1 MKLQAWR
8 VTVVVVS
15 LSLGGGTRLALA
27 EESPGYLNRIVGG
40 AKNLL
45 PKPSSALAAEKRS
58 RQSSPKAASTA
69 KLGQGSAMPARPAQ
83 DKKSTPVASGVE
95 PAGWNATAEQQAAA
109 AKLAPKSPAKLKSRP
124 AATRDEAKAP
134 RTVSQFMAQERP

>member
-8 VTVVVVS
+8 LAIVVVS
-15 LSLGGGTRLALA
+15 LVLGGGTRFALA

-45 PKPSSALAAEKRS
+45 PKPSSGPSTEKRP
-58 RQSSPKAASTA
+58 RQTSPRTASTA
-69 KLGQGSAMPARPAQ
+69 KLGQGKAMPARSAQEKKPPAA
-83 DKKSTPVASGVE
+83 TSGVE

-124 AATRDEAKAP
+124 AATRDESKPP
-134 RTVSQFMAQERP
+134 RTVSQYMAQERP